1 LFNQIIGYFN
11 FNGKRR
17 KQRKV
22 KLAKDD
28 LSDITE
34 GTKKSDNLK
43 RRRRRGDMG
52 NEEKERG
59 FYLYEEDI
67 NTHY

>member
-1 LFNQIIGYFN
+1 M
-11 FNGKRR
+11 
-17 KQRKV
+17 